1 MNERTKG
8 RQQKAKE
15 PDLAAYR
22 SLVSRLPVTLRPSL
36 NQQLSAWEMLFPFEQ
51 RRTSDFLNAIELL
64 SPVAFQAL
72 TASLWELERK
82 MGVPGWSFTE
92 ARDTMENA
100 SLLARSKYYAEW
112 RSEVE
117 RFFEAASAAQR
128 DSEPD
133 RPSPTRFVIQ
143 FLPGNLPVDPMTA
156 WQGWDPRGRA
166 IAISG
171 DSRRLCELVMQNQ
184 PGLTGN
190 PVSSGQQVSADSSD
204 LWFIDAE
211 EKLGSMLSS
220 QAPMPRTA
228 LSFETLKPFRDRF
241 LAELNTIPRDTQVSD
256 EIMGELRR
264 ENWDRWWP
272 AEFSGQPKLC
282 NFMIDLFLSGNGAI
296 IFSNAFVEWAA
307 SEALRRARP
316 RGVIARFGMRSKPKL
331 FTGIAI
337 FENQQTIN
345 PIPDVDDPEG
355 SAIDAVILA
364 RYIWEA
370 VLRYPEGEQTLGLCV
385 AEHNHSAY
393 VIPPAGKDLSWTGE
407 RSITPEEVL
416 SWLKAQLHS

>member
-1 MNERTKG
+1 MNERSNG
-8 RQQKAKE
+8 EQQKTAE

-22 SLVSRLPVTLRPSL
+22 RLINRLPVTLRPSL

-51 RRTSDFLNAIELL
+51 RRTSDFLNAVGSL
-64 SPVAFQAL
+64 SPSTFQAL
-72 TASLWELERK
+72 TASLWNLEKK
-82 MGVPGWSFTE
+82 MGVAGWNFSE

-100 SLLARSKYYAEW
+100 SLLARSEYYAQW
-112 RSEVE
+112 RSEVK
-117 RFFEAASAAQR
+117 RFFEAASAAPR
-128 DSEPD
+128 DSVPD

-143 FLPGNLPVDPMTA
+143 FLPSNLPVDPITA
-156 WQGWDPRGRA
+156 WQQWDPRGRA

-171 DSRRLCELVMQNQ
+171 DSRRLCELVMQGQ
-184 PGLTGN
+184 PGLTGIT
-190 PVSSGQQVSADSSD
+190 VSSGQPRSADSSD

-211 EKLGSMLSS
+211 EKLGSMPSS
-220 QAPMPRTA
+220 QPPMARTE

-272 AEFSGQPKLC
+272 AEYAGQPKLC
-282 NFMIDLFLSGNGAI
+282 NFIIDLFLSGNGAI

-307 SEALRRARP
+307 SEVLRRARP
-316 RGVIARFGMRSKPKL
+316 RGVVTCFGMRSKPKL

-337 FENQQTIN
+337 FENQQTIS
-345 PIPDVDDPEG
+345 PISDVDDPQG

-364 RYIWEA
+364 RYIWQA
-370 VLRYPEGEQTLGLCV
+370 ALRYPEGEQTLGLCV
-385 AEHNHSAY
+385 AEHHHSAY
-393 VIPPAGKDLSWTGE
+393 VIPPAGKNLNWTAE
-407 RSITPEEVL
+407 RSITPEEVY
-416 SWLKAQLHS
+416 SWLNAQLNS